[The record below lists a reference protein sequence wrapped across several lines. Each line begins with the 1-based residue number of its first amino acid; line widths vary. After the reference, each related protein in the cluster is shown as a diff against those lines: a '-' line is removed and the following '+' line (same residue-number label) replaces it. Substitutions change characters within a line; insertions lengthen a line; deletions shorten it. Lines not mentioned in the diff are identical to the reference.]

1 MGAFHTDDDQP
12 VPGWA
17 RQLGRQGYDAFLSL
31 VQTYFRNRD
40 ISIEIDQEE
49 GLVRPVSGVANF
61 ISVFGLH
68 NIVQACRQA
77 DRDEWRN
84 LIAAH
89 FDSIFDA
96 TGDDN
101 ALEVDMSDFARL
113 KNRLRARLYP
123 VDITNHTAEIVQR
136 AGPDGTLEV
145 LVLDLPT
152 TVRTVSRAE
161 AEVWRLDLDDLLDIG
176 RQNLRAS
183 CVLAETVFPLEQGT
197 RLKVLT
203 GDPYYAA
210 SHALFLEAYLHSD
223 LPHGVLVGIPKRD
236 MLILHEIRDM
246 GLMEAVTSMLQL
258 IIGMHRD
265 GPGSLSP
272 SLYWYHDGEFTV
284 IPYEMDDDTL
294 VLAPPEA
301 FVELMEELAESAD
314 LS

>member
-1 MGAFHTDDDQP
+1 MDGFHTDDDHP

-17 RQLGRQGYDAFLSL
+17 RQLGRQGYHAFLSL
-31 VQTYFRNRD
+31 IEGYFRNRD
-40 ISIEIDQEE
+40 ISIEIDQDE
-49 GLVRPVSGVANF
+49 GLVRPDSGTQALS
-61 ISVFGLH
+61 SVLGLQ
-68 NIVQACRQA
+68 NIAQACRQA
-77 DRDEWRN
+77 DRDEWRE

-101 ALEVDMSDFARL
+101 AFEIDMSDFARL
-113 KNRLRARLYP
+113 KERLRARLYP

-136 AGPDGTLEV
+136 AGPEGTLEV
-145 LVLDLPT
+145 LALDLPT

-161 AEVWRLDLDDLLDIG
+161 AEVWRLDPEDLLDIG

-183 CVLAETVFPLEQGT
+183 RILAETVFPLEQGT

-203 GDPYYAA
+203 GDSYYAA
-210 SHALFLEAYLHSD
+210 SHALFLDAYLRHD

-236 MLILHEIRDM
+236 MLLMHEIRDM
-246 GLMEAVTSMLQL
+246 GLMEAVTAMLQL
-258 IIGMHRD
+258 IVGMHHD

-272 SLYWYHDGEFTV
+272 CLYWYHDGEFTV

-294 VLAPPEA
+294 TLVPPEA
-301 FVELMEELAESAD
+301 FVELMDELAESAD